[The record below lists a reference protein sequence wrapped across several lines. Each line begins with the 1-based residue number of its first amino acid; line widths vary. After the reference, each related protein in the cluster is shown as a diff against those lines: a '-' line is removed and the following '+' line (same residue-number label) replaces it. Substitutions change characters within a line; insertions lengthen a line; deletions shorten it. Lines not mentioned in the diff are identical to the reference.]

1 MILTYQGDLADW
13 PSWVVF
19 FTKFKPDST
28 YLPSQSQDNIL
39 QLK

>member
-1 MILTYQGDLADW
+1 MILTCQGDLIDW
-13 PSWVVF
+13 SSWVVF
-19 FTKFKPDST
+19 FVLSKPDFT